1 MEKSTN
7 DSINF
12 LDLNIKVGNN
22 KIITTGTENL
32 FGLDV
37 IWIFIQIIAC
47 QIKLVSSI
55 LEVIELYFYHMK
67 NTAAKI

>member
-37 IWIFIQIIAC
+37 I
-47 QIKLVSSI
+47 
-55 LEVIELYFYHMK
+55 
-67 NTAAKI
+67 